1 MDQFAPYLKKNGTFV
16 VQNITPDRNKTIK
29 IFNYPINYMQTR
41 DLLQIPGVG
50 EQDIRVSLLKGEL
63 YHKILAQ
70 DIVVI
75 SSDIDLLQFNNN
87 QKSFLQSAGVV
98 NGLQVSSTNMNV
110 LRKDDVQLVGSVN
123 NINTVFKIPG
133 GTFIYNSTYKIIVY
147 LNGVKQVYLDD
158 FYIAESGGVGSGYD
172 SVIFTVP
179 PTTLPSPADII
190 TADYYVYN

>member
-1 MDQFAPYLKKNGTFV
+1 
-16 VQNITPDRNKTIK
+16 
-29 IFNYPINYMQTR
+29 
-41 DLLQIPGVG
+41 LQIPGVG

-147 LNGVKQVYLDD
+147 
-158 FYIAESGGVGSGYD
+158 IAESGGVGSGYD